1 MITLVIGSKYAE
13 CRDSLREGIRLGGI
27 VGLEVIAQNHACY
40 CCVRRIQGSMY
51 VIERTGMNS
60 TEYYFLDRKCYED
73 ARVFEYRDG
82 SVVQ

>member
-1 MITLVIGSKYAE
+1 MTTLVIGSKYAE

-27 VGLEVIAQNHACY
+27 VGLDAIAEHHACY
-40 CCVRRIQGSMY
+40 CCVRGIKGKMY
-51 VIERTGMNS
+51 EVAVPTENGVRT
-60 TEYYFLDRKCYED
+60 YYFDVKCYED